1 MSIGP
6 TQQIPPPGGDR
17 FDRMAGYVPPRL
29 QNIMSQFAGTGIALP
44 QGMTPLTQDKPNA
57 VDRFTGLPVTDLALE
72 FGQYGLPVYGGAG
85 VLLGLPVSF
94 LVADKEARKQLTQL
108 TEDYRADISQQ
119 LNVPE
124 EAVNEQMMLMAARRN
139 PGLQQAIQTI
149 YEKKEKHPYVNGVGI
164 GGAGIGAALAAFA
177 AGPIGWT
184 GYGLWAAILTAS
196 GAGAFAGEY
205 AGRKIFDSDDIYNP
219 MTHIDAIQ
227 EKRANGEPIKGAD
240 IFALRVAQNP
250 GLNNAIKERYGANF
264 FKLDDAQ
271 KLQVM
276 QQCEG
281 LMQCSHHDAKIAARP
296 ETNVKALMFG
306 MLPDTPFTAMQQQGV
321 YQPLQPA
328 SPAPAA
334 PAPQY
339 SPQPY
344 WQSRVGTPPAARQ
357 GSFVERLQAQQAQ
370 MDERISR

>member
-57 VDRFTGLPVTDLALE
+57 VDRFTGLPVTDLTLE
-72 FGQYGLPVYGGAG
+72 MTQTGVPFLGPLGYIAG
-85 VLLGLPVSF
+85 VPIST

-108 TEDYRADISQQ
+108 TEDYRADIAQQ
-119 LNVPE
+119 LHVPE

-139 PGLQQAIQTI
+139 PGLQQAIQAI
-149 YEKKEKHPYVNGVGI
+149 YEKKDKHLYVNGTGI
-164 GGAGIGAALAAFA
+164 AGLAGGFGIATMIAGGPPTWILGGALA
-177 AGPIGWT
+177 T
-184 GYGLWAAILTAS
+184 
-196 GAGAFAGEY
+196 AGAFAGEY

-281 LMQCSHHDAKIAARP
+281 LMQCCHRDAEKCARP
-296 ETNVKALMFG
+296 ETNVKTLMFG

-328 SPAPAA
+328 ATAPAA
-334 PAPQY
+334 PAPQHT
-339 SPQPY
+339 PQPY
-344 WQSRVGTPPAARQ
+344 WQSRVGTPPAALQ
-357 GSFVERLQAQQAQ
+357 GGFVERLQAQQAQ